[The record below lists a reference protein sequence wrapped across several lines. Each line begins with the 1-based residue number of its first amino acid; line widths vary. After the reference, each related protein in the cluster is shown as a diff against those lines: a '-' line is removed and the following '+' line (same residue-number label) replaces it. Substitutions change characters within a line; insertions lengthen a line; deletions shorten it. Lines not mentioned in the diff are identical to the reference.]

1 MQICLWI
8 CWNTSLRKLID
19 SSTDYVDD
27 KKIISLLNGQ
37 RRIENVF
44 KKTKIDK
51 L

>member
-1 MQICLWI
+1 M
-8 CWNTSLRKLID
+8 ID

-27 KKIISLLNGQ
+27 KKVISLLNGQ

-51 L
+51 EVSRE